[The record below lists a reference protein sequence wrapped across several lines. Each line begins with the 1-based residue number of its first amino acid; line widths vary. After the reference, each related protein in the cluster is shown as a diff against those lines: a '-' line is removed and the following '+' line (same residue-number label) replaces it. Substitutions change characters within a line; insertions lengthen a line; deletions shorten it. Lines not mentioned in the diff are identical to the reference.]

1 MEFFTNNKKFSHPSW
16 KSYLFRYHVIAK
28 GPRPES
34 YREDV
39 ECAEHISDGK
49 YFLIKNNYS
58 NI

>member
-34 YREDV
+34 YREDL

-49 YFLIKNNYS
+49 FFKKSIF
-58 NI
+58 